1 MRDVSKPFR
10 LAVFNCLNGNLSGV
24 PVYDEKQKVP
34 ASDTLFVLLST
45 QQQTQIEENDCTW
58 INRCSIDIEV
68 IQKTGSE
75 VSKDDIDDTTND
87 ILTLILP
94 TPTTCGLIAPGG
106 LQFCNPVCESIISR
120 NLSLSETESVVQK
133 VIRVVVQII
142 QQF

>member
-10 LAVFNCLNGNLSGV
+10 LSVFNCLNGNLSGR
-24 PVYDEKQKVP
+24 PVYDEKQKVT

-45 QQQTQIEENDCTW
+45 QQQTQIEQNDCTW

-75 VSKDDIDDTTND
+75 VSKDDIDDTAND

-94 TPTTCGLIAPGG
+94 TPTTCGLTEPGG